1 MQKMQ
6 QFPPNACRRET
17 AFRSCDT
24 DHGIRRQ
31 PTTLVKMQ
39 RAICKKCK
47 LLARIATGKTRH
59 EEPRTSLAAVH
70 VFRTRDTAFGPNR
83 LTICASFSLGTIPP
97 QSRLM
102 WISAA
107 SAARSPQ
114 IFRTCSTPP
123 A

>member
-1 MQKMQ
+1 MAALQLMEQRGSGLARMKAAML
-6 QFPPNACRRET
+6 
-17 AFRSCDT
+17 
-24 DHGIRRQ
+24 DHGLDAPQ
-31 PTTLVKMQ
+31 LD
-39 RAICKKCK
+39 
-47 LLARIATGKTRH
+47 G
-59 EEPRTSLAAVH
+59 
-70 VFRTRDTAFGPNR
+70 FTAFGPNM

-107 SAARSPQ
+107 RAARSPH